1 MWVQMSNFDMAGA
14 GAVPYQCIGGA
25 EHPAAAPYAYAPML
39 PHWMAF
45 GMASPVPYQYPAAVP
60 HAYGPMCAH
69 STPFSMAA
77 AVPPPQ
83 FSGDTEHPD
92 VPYGSGVVAGTG
104 GAVAARAADR
114 QLDLMHQSH
123 PQYLGVFQCPI
134 SGWWGVNIWLQGWQ
148 QQIWTY
154 ETAERAAE
162 VYDVVALAYHG
173 EDAVINMPLS
183 SYAALLP
190 LLGAL
195 DDAIEIILALRRNQQ
210 PDGGCGGLGIVQ
222 DRRIEWRR
230 WHEAEAEAMAVN
242 GYEAAAEAAHSHVPV
257 EAAEAEAEAQR
268 VVEAVVGAVLGEEME
283 PHRVPKLPPAEAA
296 AVQVRA
302 PAVAS
307 SSSAAAAA
315 GESLRPTTP
324 DQVE

>member
-173 EDAVINMPLS
+173 EVRQQARACSFVAVTT
-183 SYAALLP
+183 YRGLLRTP
-190 LLGAL
+190 SVV
-195 DDAIEIILALRRNQQ
+195 
-210 PDGGCGGLGIVQ
+210 PPKGCGDQYASELLCG
-222 DRRIEWRR
+222 
-230 WHEAEAEAMAVN
+230 
-242 GYEAAAEAAHSHVPV
+242 AAA
-257 EAAEAEAEAQR
+257 
-268 VVEAVVGAVLGEEME
+268 
-283 PHRVPKLPPAEAA
+283 PPGGPG
-296 AVQVRA
+296 R
-302 PAVAS
+302 
-307 SSSAAAAA
+307 
-315 GESLRPTTP
+315 R
-324 DQVE
+324 D